1 MKAIIGRKMGMT
13 QVFAEDGTQ
22 YAVTVVEV
30 LPNVVTQIKTEE
42 TDGYNAIQVGYQDKK
57 VSPHNL
63 TKPLKGHFEK
73 AKVSPKQVIKELPYE
88 NVADFTLG
96 QEITIDIFEDGDV
109 VDVIGVSKGKG
120 FTGAVKRWNQALGPA
135 AHGSGYHRGQGSM
148 ARGGIIPRILPGKRM
163 AGHHGDKQATVQ
175 NLQIVKV
182 IKEKNALLIKG
193 AIPGPKYSIITVRSA
208 IKQQLKKREVK
219 PLLNRTAE

>member
-1 MKAIIGRKMGMT
+1 
-13 QVFAEDGTQ
+13 
-22 YAVTVVEV
+22 
-30 LPNVVTQIKTEE
+30 
-42 TDGYNAIQVGYQDKK
+42 
-57 VSPHNL
+57 
-63 TKPLKGHFEK
+63 
-73 AKVSPKQVIKELPYE
+73 
-88 NVADFTLG
+88 
-96 QEITIDIFEDGDV
+96 
-109 VDVIGVSKGKG
+109 
-120 FTGAVKRWNQALGPA
+120 
-135 AHGSGYHRGQGSM
+135 M